1 MLFRDLFEKYKDK
14 IIDFKVFHPAFYFHE
29 YDNVADKFLLQIFSE
44 SSMPSLAF
52 DNTIFLLENK
62 DLAIEETESERKI
75 KRGKKYVEMIF
86 RISQDRRVKVQLE
99 GDINE

>member
-29 YDNVADKFLLQIFSE
+29 YDVADKFLLQIFSE

-52 DNTIFLLENK
+52 DNTIFLLENE
-62 DLAIEETESERKI
+62 DLVIEETESERKI
-75 KRGKKYVEMIF
+75 KRGKEYVEMIF